1 MKWLLLKDLQILRRS
16 PLQLALLIIY
26 PVAVALLVGFAL
38 TRGPE
43 QSTVALYNAM
53 PAGSSLGFGGEELD
67 GGEIKDQL
75 CSRVDCIDANSSQEA
90 TELVENGDATA
101 AVVLP
106 EDLGDKIR

>member
-1 MKWLLLKDLQILRRS
+1 MAAAQG

-53 PAGSSLGFGGEELD
+53 PAGSSLGFGGEERQGEGEQRAPGAH
-67 GGEIKDQL
+67 GGIIA
-75 CSRVDCIDANSSQEA
+75 RPMGRPRA
-90 TELVENGDATA
+90 G
-101 AVVLP
+101 LP
-106 EDLGDKIR
+106 

>member
-43 QSTVALYNAM
+43 QSTVALYNAT
-53 PAGSSLGFGGEELD
+53 PAGSSLGFGGEAVSYTHLRAHETP
-67 GGEIKDQL
+67 EH
-75 CSRVDCIDANSSQEA
+75 
-90 TELVENGDATA
+90 LVCRL
-101 AVVLP
+101 LP
-106 EDLGDKIR
+106 EKKKT